1 MKDRKM
7 EQPSEKRMW
16 RKFEKK
22 RERTD
27 FEENMD
33 VSDKGERQI

>member
-7 EQPSEKRMW
+7 EQPSEKRIW
-16 RKFEKK
+16 RKFGKK
-22 RERTD
+22 EEMMD